1 MLWILKILRICL
13 SLVLILGSNDW
24 IVLFPH
30 VPNEEKL
37 GHKILG
43 RLELLMDFDN
53 LGLKFL
59 Q

>member
-1 MLWILKILRICL
+1 
-13 SLVLILGSNDW
+13 VLILGSNDW